1 MHKVEWLKSAVFYNI
16 YPQSYYDSNGDG
28 IGDLKGITEKLDY
41 IHYMGFNALW
51 LNPFYESPFRDAG
64 YDVSDYY
71 KVASRYGTMDDF
83 KKLCKKAHEMGI
95 KVCIDLVGGHTSID
109 HPWFVESAKAEQN
122 EYTNRYIWSNNWLNT
137 PTAAFINGY
146 SDRDGCYMTNYFYSQ
161 PAINYGC
168 AVVDDP
174 TWQMSMDHPE
184 CRKNKQALL
193 DVMEYWIEAGC
204 DGFRVDMAP
213 SYIKN
218 DPDGSGNRK
227 FWNEIRAMFDE
238 KHPEHVLISEWGN
251 PAEAI
256 PAGYHVDFL
265 THCFYKAYTSLLRA
279 DKNRNV
285 NNDWQGAS
293 FFDIDGKG
301 NIEDF
306 LEDYLKLREI
316 TEGKGY
322 IAIPTGNHDL
332 PRYSVAR
339 TQEEMKVICAF
350 VLTMP
355 GVPFVY
361 YGDEIGIR
369 YRADLV
375 SKEGGYNRTGS
386 RTPMQWEKGVNL
398 GFSTGKEEDLY
409 LPVDPSD
416 DAPTVAE
423 QMENQDSL
431 LHTVRKLVAI
441 RKSMGAVGSEGEIE
455 FLNRKNQGYPLV
467 YTRTDGVDTYLICVN
482 PTENP
487 QIVEWN
493 ELESLIDIGQY
504 EVVLQSKEVIQGEGT
519 MTLPAVSFWIAKR

>member
-1 MHKVEWLKSAVFYNI
+1 MNKVEWLKTAVFYNI

-28 IGDLKGITEKLDY
+28 IGDLNGIIEKLEY
-41 IHYMGFNALW
+41 INYMGFNALW
-51 LNPFYESPFRDAG
+51 LNPFYESPFRDGG

-71 KVASRYGTMDDF
+71 KVAPRYGCLEDF
-83 KKLCKKAHEMGI
+83 KRLCEKAHELGI

-122 EYTNRYIWSNNWLNT
+122 EYTNRYIWSDDWLNT
-137 PTAAFINGY
+137 PNGAFINGY
-146 SDRDGCYMTNYFYSQ
+146 SDRNGCFMTNYFYSQ
-161 PAINYGC
+161 PALNYGC
-168 AVVDDP
+168 GVVDNP

-184 CRKNKQALL
+184 CRKNKQELIRI
-193 DVMEYWIEAGC
+193 MEFWMEAGC

-238 KHPEHVLISEWGN
+238 KYPENVLISEWGN

-265 THCFYKAYTSLLRA
+265 THCFYKAYTKLLRA

-285 NNDWQGAS
+285 NNSWQGAS
-293 FFDIDGKG
+293 FFDIEGKG
-301 NIEDF
+301 NFEDF

-322 IAIPTGNHDL
+322 IAIPTSNHDL
-332 PRYSVAR
+332 PRYSVER
-339 TQEEMKVICAF
+339 TQEEMKAICAF

-361 YGDEIGIR
+361 YGDEIGVK
-369 YRADLV
+369 YQTNLT

-386 RTPMQWEKGVNL
+386 RTPMQWAKGKNL
-398 GFSTGKEEDLY
+398 GFSNGNSEDLY
-409 LPVDPSD
+409 LPVDTAE
-416 DAPTVAE
+416 DAPTVEE
-423 QMENQDSL
+423 QMADENSL
-431 LHTVRKLVAI
+431 LHMVKKLVAL
-441 RKSMGAVGSEGEIE
+441 RKSSDALGSDGEVE
-455 FLNRKNQGYPLV
+455 FLNREGQGYPLV
-467 YTRTDGVDTYLICVN
+467 YTRTYDKETYLICIN
-482 PTENP
+482 PTGVT
-487 QIVEWN
+487 QCFD
-493 ELESLIDIGQY
+493 LQDICKYQM
-504 EVVLQSKEVIQGEGT
+504 VLQNKDVVVRQGT
-519 MTLPAVSFWIAKR
+519 ITLPEVSFWIAKKTDGEV

>member
-1 MHKVEWLKSAVFYNI
+1 MHQVEWLKKAVFYNI
-16 YPQSYYDSNGDG
+16 YPQSYYDTNGDG
-28 IGDLKGITEKLDY
+28 IGDLNGIIEKLDY
-41 IHYMGFNALW
+41 IHFMGFNALW

-71 KVASRYGTMDDF
+71 KVAPRYGTMEDF
-83 KKLCKKAHEMGI
+83 KRLCVKAHERGI

-109 HPWFVESAKAEQN
+109 HPWFVESAEPEENQ
-122 EYTNRYIWSNNWLNT
+122 YTNRYIWSDDWLNT

-146 SDRDGCYMTNYFYSQ
+146 SDRNGCYMTNYFYSQ

-168 AVVDDP
+168 GVVDDP
-174 TWQMSMDHPE
+174 SWQMSMDHPE
-184 CRKNKQALL
+184 CKKNKQELIHI
-193 DVMEYWIEAGC
+193 MEYWIEAGC

-213 SYIKN
+213 SYVKN
-218 DPDGSGNRK
+218 DPDGSGNRR

-238 KHPEHVLISEWGN
+238 KYPEHVLISEWGN

-265 THCFYKAYTSLLRA
+265 THCFYKAYTRLLRA

-285 NNDWQGAS
+285 NKDWQGAT
-293 FFDIDGKG
+293 FFDKEGKG
-301 NIEDF
+301 NFEDF

-332 PRYSVAR
+332 PRYSIGR
-339 TQEEMKVICAF
+339 TQDELKVICAF

-369 YRADLV
+369 YQADLI

-386 RTPMQWEKGVNL
+386 RTPMQWKKGKNL
-398 GFSTGKEEDLY
+398 GFSEGKEENLY
-409 LPVDPSD
+409 LPVERSE
-416 DAPTVAE
+416 DAPTVEE
-423 QMENQDSL
+423 QLADEESL
-431 LHTVRKLVAI
+431 LHMVRKLVTL
-441 RKSMGAVGSEGEIE
+441 RKTSDALGSDGAVE
-455 FLNRKNQGYPLV
+455 FLNRENHGYPLV
-467 YTRTDGVDTYLICVN
+467 YTRTDETETYLICMN
-482 PTENP
+482 PGAQSQT
-487 QIVEWN
+487 VD
-493 ELESLIDIGQY
+493 LEKVGGKDKQY
-504 EVVLQSKEVIQGEGT
+504 QEMLQNREVMIEQGIL
-519 MTLPAVSFWIAKR
+519 TLPGVSFWIGKEL

>member
-1 MHKVEWLKSAVFYNI
+1 MHNVEWLKKAVFYNI

-28 IGDLKGITEKLDY
+28 IGDLNGIIEKLDY

-71 KVASRYGTMDDF
+71 KVAPRYGTMEDF
-83 KKLCKKAHEMGI
+83 KHLCEKAHELGI

-109 HPWFVESAKAEQN
+109 HPWFTESAKAGKN
-122 EYTNRYIWSNNWLNT
+122 EYTNRYIWSDNWLNT

-174 TWQMSMDHPE
+174 SWQMSMDHPE
-184 CRKNKQALL
+184 CRKNKQELIHI
-193 DVMEYWIEAGC
+193 MQYWMEAGC

-227 FWNEIRAMFDE
+227 FWNEIRQMLDE
-238 KHPEHVLISEWGN
+238 KYPEHVLISEWGD
-251 PAEAI
+251 PARAI
-256 PAGYHVDFL
+256 PAGYHIDFL
-265 THCFYKAYTSLLRA
+265 THCFYKAYTKLLRA

-285 NNDWQGAS
+285 NNDWQGKTY
-293 FFDIDGKG
+293 FDKEGKG
-301 NIEDF
+301 NLEEF
-306 LEDYLKLREI
+306 LEDYLKLREE
-316 TEGKGY
+316 TVGKGY

-332 PRYSVAR
+332 PRYSVGR
-339 TQEEMKVICAF
+339 SQEEMKLICAF

-369 YRADLV
+369 YQADLI

-386 RTPMQWEKGVNL
+386 RTPMQWSKGQNL
-398 GFSTGKEEDLY
+398 GFSTGKAEDLY
-409 LPVDPSD
+409 LPIDTLE
-416 DAPTVAE
+416 DAPTVEE
-423 QMENQDSL
+423 QMKESDSL
-431 LHTVRKLVAI
+431 LHTVRKLVEL
-441 RKSMGAVGSEGEIE
+441 RKNTDALCSDGEVE
-455 FLNRKNQGYPLV
+455 FLNREGQGYPLV
-467 YTRTDGVDTYLICVN
+467 YTRTDGTDTYLICIN
-482 PTENP
+482 PTGQTQTFDLKQDE
-487 QIVEWN
+487 
-493 ELESLIDIGQY
+493 QY
-504 EVVLQSKEVIQGEGT
+504 ELALQNKEVTFDKGII
-519 MTLPAVSFWIAKR
+519 TLPEVSFWIAKKVEA